1 MFHQDTRP
9 LGSDSSQASSIL
21 SYLFLSCSQRALLRD
36 SVYIVMMIASV
47 VWFIII
53 LRQDGFT
60 AAYWESNVNLAI
72 GLFSGGWGF
81 LEFATMLMNPRRRA
95 LHDYIGG
102 TVVVNPPFIQESNKS
117 LRATATHRRVCQDFR

>member
-1 MFHQDTRP
+1 MHALYGQT
-9 LGSDSSQASSIL
+9 LGKMATKVKVLAVAETSVPG
-21 SYLFLSCSQRALLRD
+21 FRRALLRD
-36 SVYIVMMIASV
+36 AVYIVMMIASV

-53 LRQDGFT
+53 LLQDGFT

-102 TVVVNPPFIQESNKS
+102 TVVVNPPYIQESNKS
-117 LRATATHRRVCQDFR
+117 LSATTTHRRV